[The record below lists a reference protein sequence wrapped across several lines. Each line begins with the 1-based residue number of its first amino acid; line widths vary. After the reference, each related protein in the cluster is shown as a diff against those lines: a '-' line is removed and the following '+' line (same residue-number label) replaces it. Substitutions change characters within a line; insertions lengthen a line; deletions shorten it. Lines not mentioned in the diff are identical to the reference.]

1 MGESPRKRARSGDGE
16 EPSLAFFELG
26 EEEDDDALSDD
37 EEVEEVVRIEL
48 TAQRTVAA
56 DGVADEDEIAEES
69 DEDETLS
76 DDEGGDPVA
85 TGAERGGAAADGSST
100 TSSAE
105 QVVEAL
111 REAAQHAAH
120 AVEAMEEVCM
130 PCDQPAG
137 DPRLESEQ
145 GAIARAVGAGV
156 NTLVAGLEPLQR
168 QGLPKTERLLCCKSR
183 RCVIFQLYTAED
195 QLMAVCKEAKRLRDE
210 LYERPERAKRFGPGF
225 AALVKRKRHG
235 QRGQVTYKGNAVNRL
250 PRKKK
255 NREKVI
261 ALDKFGWFFETR
273 RRRRWAFIEKTLPQ
287 LRLAGMCMNACAA
300 VLHCSV
306 STLYTGGVM
315 EELGLLTKRKA
326 GDRLRPTPLPAFG
339 DLWKTPCKCGGR
351 CNKIL
356 SPAMAEDQHRRWSA
370 LKTRKERMQFLAYEV
385 LSDRSTGRVSERC
398 ADSINVQL
406 GGVSE
411 YAVKRVKGFLQLSL
425 TNHAAQMQMEHG
437 NSRHRPWNR
446 MSEEHEA
453 LCLLHMDTW
462 TVSAPDS
469 HIIRPASAAIH
480 SLPDMMEHL
489 LKAHPELAGEIGRTG
504 YKRVIKTF
512 LKAEFKTFMGYAS
525 DHNVSLKSIAL
536 NLAYNSASVLYK
548 QGKHRYEQL
557 NRQLLSGTLGSA
569 TAADV
574 QAAKDIMEER
584 RHALADAQ
592 KKLDADALPDIEL
605 RSFLAVL
612 FEVVSKLEELHIAAD
627 SAADNAQC
635 RILATE
641 VDDKSA
647 TELHW
652 LRWRTAGG
660 EPLYYIGENGQMQP
674 ATQRGNFYLMPPY
687 ANSKDS
693 TTICCELFLDCV
705 RELGNG

>member
-1 MGESPRKRARSGDGE
+1 MDSGEAEDP
-16 EPSLAFFELG
+16 PLAFFALG
-26 EEEDDDALSDD
+26 EQGEDDTLSEEED
-37 EEVEEVVRIEL
+37 EVEDVVDVGDAA
-48 TAQRTVAA
+48 AQTVAA
-56 DGVADEDEIAEES
+56 AGVADEDEIPEES
-69 DEDETLS
+69 DEDERLS
-76 DDEGGDPVA
+76 DEEA
-85 TGAERGGAAADGSST
+85 GGAATGGEGGVVAADACSAA
-100 TSSAE
+100 SSAE

-111 REAAQHAAH
+111 REAAQLAAR
-120 AVEAMEEVCM
+120 AVEAMDEVCV
-130 PCDQPAG
+130 PSGQAPAEDSG
-137 DPRLESEQ
+137 LESEQ

-385 LSDRSTGRVSERC
+385 LSDRSTGRISERC

-411 YAVKRVKGFLQLSL
+411 YVVSKLKGFLQLSL
-425 TNHAAQMQMEHG
+425 TDHAAQMQMEHG

-446 MSEEHEA
+446 MSEEQED
-453 LCLLHMDTW
+453 L
-462 TVSAPDS
+462 
-469 HIIRPASAAIH
+469 IH
-480 SLPDMMEHL
+480 SPARLLP
-489 LKAHPELAGEIGRTG
+489 
-504 YKRVIKTF
+504 
-512 LKAEFKTFMGYAS
+512 
-525 DHNVSLKSIAL
+525 
-536 NLAYNSASVLYK
+536 
-548 QGKHRYEQL
+548 
-557 NRQLLSGTLGSA
+557 
-569 TAADV
+569 
-574 QAAKDIMEER
+574 
-584 RHALADAQ
+584 
-592 KKLDADALPDIEL
+592 
-605 RSFLAVL
+605 
-612 FEVVSKLEELHIAAD
+612 
-627 SAADNAQC
+627 
-635 RILATE
+635 
-641 VDDKSA
+641 
-647 TELHW
+647 
-652 LRWRTAGG
+652 
-660 EPLYYIGENGQMQP
+660 
-674 ATQRGNFYLMPPY
+674 
-687 ANSKDS
+687 
-693 TTICCELFLDCV
+693 
-705 RELGNG
+705 